1 MAKYTIPKINSIVV
15 GEMIRIHIISTGYL
29 LQHTHT
35 DKEGDTHTHKD
46 RNTEKEQVGVGEGRE
61 EARSCVL
68 SF

>member
-1 MAKYTIPKINSIVV
+1 MDRQSDFKKC
-15 GEMIRIHIISTGYL
+15 
-29 LQHTHT
+29 THT